1 MKKKII
7 YICVLFLII
16 APFLYAQHAVGSW
29 QNYLSYH
36 NVTRT
41 EPAGNIIYAVGNG
54 SLFSY
59 DKEDSSV
66 QCYWKN
72 YLLSDTDIS
81 YIVYSKEYKT
91 LIIIYSN
98 ANIDLLVN
106 DNIVYNLPDY
116 MNKNMTQNKNVN
128 HICLAKEYAYLSTS
142 FGVIVLNLKR
152 REITNT
158 YILNKQINA
167 CAVDDTKIYA
177 ASSEGLFT
185 GLLTENLL
193 DANNWNKV
201 SDRKYFLSRDLFN

>member
-81 YIVYSKEYKT
+81 SKYR
-91 LIIIYSN
+91 SN
-98 ANIDLLVN
+98 LRIRILGIRYLLFW
-106 DNIVYNLPDY
+106 YRSGNLLCSR
-116 MNKNMTQNKNVN
+116 QRFSF
-128 HICLAKEYAYLSTS
+128 STS
-142 FGVIVLNLKR
+142 LN
-152 REITNT
+152 
-158 YILNKQINA
+158 
-167 CAVDDTKIYA
+167 V
-177 ASSEGLFT
+177 
-185 GLLTENLL
+185 
-193 DANNWNKV
+193 
-201 SDRKYFLSRDLFN
+201 